1 MQNREELGKAPV
13 IRTVKRPSE
22 LSAFLSKMKAQVGFP
37 SLGISDRPDW
47 ESGLPADKQ
56 VALEHFPNS
65 PLICSMG

>member
-47 ESGLPADKQ
+47 ESGLPA
-56 VALEHFPNS
+56 
-65 PLICSMG
+65 G